1 MPSLQDPVNKKDIR
15 VTEGFDLALTTN
27 NDKNDLTITGSAS
40 AIETVDQII
49 RFALKTNKNT
59 YLNDIYFG
67 ASARGKRTYMT
78 AKSISDLRSFILE
91 NLRASNINP
100 ANHPMSVSIIPIGLE
115 SVSIQVSMFVMTG
128 GEVIPVKVNSV
139 FNESTQEVNTV
150 RAFGA

>member
-1 MPSLQDPVNKKDIR
+1 MPSLQDPVNRKDIR

-27 NDKNDLTITGSAS
+27 DGKNDLNITGSAS
-40 AIETVDQII
+40 IVETVDQVI

-67 ASARGKRTYMT
+67 ASPRGRKTYMT
-78 AKSISDLRSFILE
+78 PRSITDLRSFIME

-100 ANHPMSVSIIPIGLE
+100 ANHAMSVSIIPIGLE
-115 SVSIQVSMFVMTG
+115 SVSIQVSMFIMVN